1 MKHLRR
7 TIRKIL
13 LENVSQ
19 HEKLAI
25 YLTGGQG
32 HPSVES
38 IRSAIELGDTLD
50 LITVNEE
57 FLSPTGWNAYFDL
70 ILDPEFFAVALPHL
84 ETMRQKVDVNIIENQ
99 YRVQFIVAGKR

>member
-13 LENVSQ
+13 LENAGQ
-19 HEKLAI
+19 YEKLAL
-25 YLTGGQG
+25 YLTGGEG
-32 HPSVES
+32 HPDIES
-38 IRSAIELGDTLD
+38 IRSAIGLGESIDV
-50 LITVNEE
+50 ITINEE
-57 FLSPTGWNAYFDL
+57 FMSPTGWNAYFDL

-84 ETMRQKVDVNIIENQ
+84 EKMRQKVDVNIIENQ

>member
-1 MKHLRR
+1 MKQLRR

-19 HEKLAI
+19 YEKLAI
-25 YLTGGQG
+25 YLTGGDG
-32 HPSVES
+32 HPDVES
-38 IRSAIELGDTLD
+38 IRAAINLGDTLS

-57 FLSPTGWNAYFDL
+57 FVSPTGWNAYFDL
-70 ILDPEFFAVALPHL
+70 ILDPEFFAVAVPHL
-84 ETMRQKVDVNIIENQ
+84 ETMRQKIDVNIIENQ